1 MEEQIDMI
9 SFCCPSRG
17 RPELAK
23 RLVDTATSTQKGETE
38 FLFYLNDDDPA
49 LEKYKDL
56 LDEKHYTVGPN
67 QSTCYSWNLMA
78 NKAKHDIVM
87 LMGDDVQVKTQDWD
101 HLIAEQFDKYN
112 DRILMVV
119 PSDGRIKGSKR
130 FKDETKIWGDEAL
143 PAPHFA
149 VHKNWTNTLGYLA
162 PPFFWHWHVDSYTQ
176 KVARRLR
183 RCLYL
188 PTVEFKA
195 KKVFDKTGAQVRT
208 HLNINNRDNFV
219 WTKVR
224 KRHLEADVNA
234 LQDFIKG

>member
-1 MEEQIDMI
+1 MI

-49 LEKYKDL
+49 LGKYKDL

-78 NKAKHDIVM
+78 RKAKHDIVM
-87 LMGDDVQVKTQDWD
+87 LMGDDVQVQTTGWD
-101 HLIAEQFDKYN
+101 EKIKKQIDEYKDK
-112 DRILMVV
+112 ILMVV
-119 PSDGRIKGSKR
+119 PSDGRTKGTLNLTDKIKLWPDKP
-130 FKDETKIWGDEAL
+130 L
-143 PAPHFA
+143 PAAHFA
-149 VHKNWTNTLGYLA
+149 VHKNWVNALGYLA

-176 KVARRLR
+176 KVARKLG

-188 PTVEFKA
+188 PTVVFKA
-195 KKVFDKTGAQVRT
+195 KKMFDDTGEQVRK

-219 WTKVR
+219 WDKVK
-224 KRHLEADVNA
+224 KRHLNTDIKA
-234 LQDFIKG
+234 LQDFIKDQQTP